1 MSTTQNE
8 EQSKDEICMK
18 EEKRRAKHEAS
29 FDFYE

>member
-1 MSTTQNE
+1 MSKTQSQ
-8 EQSKDEICMK
+8 EQGRGEIRMK